1 MSKASLELCNKIYS
15 LDSELSNLFNQIEIL
30 NKKNSLLRTQVDIN
44 DIASTELGFYID
56 ENQKSLELSQNVLK
70 RVRDIVT
77 TTRDITQELNTLLL
91 NSELDT
97 QRDLE
102 LLMSQINSDYSK
114 INSLRDESELLLS
127 NNENNL
133 RKLKQILNS
142 TTIDSDNKSKQTKEI
157 VKNMEDN
164 YNRAEDIVGDSF
176 ILKNSIESNYQ
187 TISKLNSVSGDKF
200 NNLTELY
207 NNISDPISW
216 IEIYKNKSFVLYNN
230 GKKLTE

>member
-1 MSKASLELCNKIYS
+1 MSKASLELSNKIYS